1 MIFCLAALAAG
12 IMRLILLLIQTKL
25 SFGLGVDFSIE
36 LFENTLNQ
44 PYTAHISRN
53 SSEIHAGVRK
63 VESLISYI
71 FSPAF
76 TFIGSI
82 FISFSIIFML
92 VNLNSLIAMLTL
104 AIFGIIYGLIIKF
117 TKNKIQNNSKVIAS
131 KIGDVT
137 KSISEGIGAI
147 RNVILD
153 KTHSTFINN
162 FKNAIVP
169 MRHASAWNLVISQS
183 PRYIVESLGIIALSL
198 IALMLTS
205 SEEGIINSIPTLG
218 AFVLGIQ
225 KLMPIVQQTYGA
237 VIDVKTGWESVKD
250 IVNLLER
257 NDLNE
262 KKFINTSPI
271 KFVKKI
277 ELNNVSFKYSKNSNF
292 VLKNLNLTIK
302 KGECIG
308 LVGVTGIGKSTLIDI
323 IMGLLE
329 PTEGSLKIDGKIIN
343 NQENTIRWQK
353 HISHV
358 PQSIFLTDASF
369 KENIALGI
377 PLNQLDLN
385 KIIMVS
391 KWAKIH
397 ETIMNKQN
405 KYNTSVGERG
415 KVI

>member
-1 MIFCLAALAAG
+1 
-12 IMRLILLLIQTKL
+12 
-25 SFGLGVDFSIE
+25 
-36 LFENTLNQ
+36 
-44 PYTAHISRN
+44 
-53 SSEIHAGVRK
+53 
-63 VESLISYI
+63 
-71 FSPAF
+71 
-76 TFIGSI
+76 
-82 FISFSIIFML
+82 
-92 VNLNSLIAMLTL
+92 
-104 AIFGIIYGLIIKF
+104 
-117 TKNKIQNNSKVIAS
+117 
-131 KIGDVT
+131 
-137 KSISEGIGAI
+137 
-147 RNVILD
+147 
-153 KTHSTFINN
+153 
-162 FKNAIVP
+162 

-358 PQSIFLTDASF
+358 PQSIFILMH
-369 KENIALGI
+369 L
-377 PLNQLDLN
+377 
-385 KIIMVS
+385 
-391 KWAKIH
+391 
-397 ETIMNKQN
+397 
-405 KYNTSVGERG
+405 
-415 KVI
+415 